1 MPIRVNC
8 MGKHTLLNFKF
19 EISSEK
25 ILQNGLMMVNVSK
38 ITRTEYSMVSLMVSS
53 NGIARAAIL
62 LPCALIFVRLMALP
76 FLELKM
82 GTSAIVVTMRQQ
94 KIPCLMTNAIHRA
107 MGIDLKCV
115 VVIGN

>member
-1 MPIRVNC
+1 

-38 ITRTEYSMVSLMVSS
+38 ITRTEYSMVSS
-53 NGIARAAIL
+53 NGIARAVIL

>member
-1 MPIRVNC
+1 

-19 EISSEK
+19 EISFEK
-25 ILQNGLMMVNVSK
+25 FLQSGLMMVNVSK
-38 ITRTEYSMVSLMVSS
+38 IARTEYSMVRS
-53 NGIARAAIL
+53 IARAPIL

-76 FLELKM
+76 FLVPKM

-94 KIPCLMTNAIHRA
+94 KIPCLMMNAIHRA